1 MLSTDPQS
9 LELVVLSDF
18 AEDSTPL
25 QHTERL
31 AKIKAGVEQGQ
42 SLVLV
47 NAKPLQSSLYSLLN
61 RHYSMAESVDTGK
74 IEAYV
79 QMGVRNINI
88 WVYFSFAFRVF
99 LTAPFSSFVVRFFW
113 IYRVLDSFGFSAS
126 FFLIWFSVFL
136 CVLDVICV

>member
-79 QMGVRNINI
+79 QMGVRKIM
-88 WVYFSFAFRVF
+88 S
-99 LTAPFSSFVVRFFW
+99 
-113 IYRVLDSFGFSAS
+113 
-126 FFLIWFSVFL
+126 LIFCMT
-136 CVLDVICV
+136 CVLDCSFLFFCCSLPLDFSCT